1 MRPLIGQPILT
12 KHFCHADN
20 IIPMATVKNE
30 ANAKETPGISIFLDL
45 TQRNILWWVFSNDT
59 VILTILFC
67 EYCIFKVHTSFY
79 AEHGFPTVSTGR
91 GHFGQNSIK
100 LHENWK
106 INIFGGNIMGEVG
119 QVNR

>member
-12 KHFCHADN
+12 KHFCYADN
-20 IIPMATVKNE
+20 IIPMVTVKNE